1 VSDSIG
7 RYHRQGRILLA
18 LSFVC
23 AVESALAVVWLAR
36 MPTDPKN
43 IWVAGLSAQRLITM
57 FGILLVGLG
66 FLGVGIL
73 SLRSRGTLAAQISQS
88 RRAIT
93 LTSVVLAFA
102 VAGSWF
108 LIILPPPSL
117 ILRPSA
123 LWDRSLPVLLWVG
136 LMSSQSLLFVALIA
150 FQRLREWVTWL
161 RGRITRWIA
170 QPIAGYSLLALSVLI
185 SLTQVYYVHY
195 NIGDEGDTFAVG
207 WLVARGWTLYTDVFS
222 HHFPFPYLWVAAV
235 VKLFGASVLAVR
247 LSLVA
252 LRMVVFA
259 IAMRT
264 TRYFFALGLTALAWS
279 ILGHLYLGNGL
290 LYQSFSGAFALGAF
304 AIGFAIVQGDVNP
317 RRRELFAIGVL
328 SGLAVMSDPLKA
340 LPAAVLVIF
349 LGLSAVHLEPMK
361 EKVRGGFARSGVV
374 LAGLL
379 AAVLAVLALIW
390 MRGGIADFYRSAIQ
404 FNAEIYSKYAQPIT
418 FKDALKP
425 MLSFLDVFS
434 PQWRVYTSPH
444 FEWTTYDNLDA
455 WVFTGLFFRASI
467 VLGAVVLLTKR
478 GFLPA
483 LFLYF
488 FGATMLVRAERYF
501 HASPFVLFS
510 LFCSSLMISGC
521 FGRSN
526 SAERLDQAAA
536 PGPQWRAS
544 VRAGVL
550 LIWWVVTAAFGW
562 LNIRGAGHL
571 VGIRSKLTYDANF
584 GALQG
589 NAGFLNEATCHL
601 DQARV
606 LVYPSDPMQ
615 YFLAEIPPASKYHFM
630 TPWVAEIGQ
639 AATISQL
646 GDGQFLVHVDRGW
659 NIWGHPVEVYMAE
672 LLAYLDEHYIQIDP
686 SDFLSP
692 QLAQA
697 CPPGSAAAD
706 D

>member
-1 VSDSIG
+1 
-7 RYHRQGRILLA
+7 
-18 LSFVC
+18 
-23 AVESALAVVWLAR
+23 
-36 MPTDPKN
+36 M
-43 IWVAGLSAQRLITM
+43 
-57 FGILLVGLG
+57 
-66 FLGVGIL
+66 
-73 SLRSRGTLAAQISQS
+73 
-88 RRAIT
+88 
-93 LTSVVLAFA
+93 
-102 VAGSWF
+102 
-108 LIILPPPSL
+108 
-117 ILRPSA
+117 
-123 LWDRSLPVLLWVG
+123 
-136 LMSSQSLLFVALIA
+136 
-150 FQRLREWVTWL
+150 
-161 RGRITRWIA
+161 
-170 QPIAGYSLLALSVLI
+170 
-185 SLTQVYYVHY
+185 
-195 NIGDEGDTFAVG
+195 
-207 WLVARGWTLYTDVFS
+207 
-222 HHFPFPYLWVAAV
+222 
-235 VKLFGASVLAVR
+235 KLFGASVLAV
-247 LSLVA
+247 
-252 LRMVVFA
+252 
-259 IAMRT
+259 
-264 TRYFFALGLTALAWS
+264 
-279 ILGHLYLGNGL
+279 
-290 LYQSFSGAFALGAF
+290 
-304 AIGFAIVQGDVNP
+304 
-317 RRRELFAIGVL
+317 
-328 SGLAVMSDPLKA
+328 
-340 LPAAVLVIF
+340 
-349 LGLSAVHLEPMK
+349 
-361 EKVRGGFARSGVV
+361 
-374 LAGLL
+374 
-379 AAVLAVLALIW
+379 LALTW

-425 MLSFLDVFS
+425 MLSFLDVLS

-444 FEWTTYDNLDA
+444 FKWTTYDNLDA

-483 LFLYF
+483 LLLYF

-510 LFCSSLMISGC
+510 LFCSSLMISGVL
-521 FGRSN
+521 GRSN
-526 SAERLDQAAA
+526 SLEGLGPAAA
-536 PGPQWRAS
+536 PRRPRRLP
-544 VRAGVL
+544 VRAVAVL
-550 LIWWVVTAAFGW
+550 MWCVVAAAYGW